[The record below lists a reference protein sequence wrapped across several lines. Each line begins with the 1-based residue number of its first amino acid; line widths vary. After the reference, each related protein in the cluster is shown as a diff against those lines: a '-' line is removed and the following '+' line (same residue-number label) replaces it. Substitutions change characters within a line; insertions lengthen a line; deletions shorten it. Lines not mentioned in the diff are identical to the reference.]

1 MNFLFD
7 IPNLLVCIIA
17 IIIAC
22 RIQIIPNW
30 IGFIFIGYSFVPF
43 ILNDFLFPARYMKD
57 QFFYLYAMQEV
68 RSFNIIP
75 DIDYSQY
82 LKAFSTS
89 WLLSFLPLPYVETI
103 KSLGFF
109 NRFLFFVTFCWLY
122 NKKFLTGMPLLFVL
136 FYPSLLL
143 YTSLSLRD
151 PLILCL
157 MIIGVIFV
165 IDKKYLKFFVTT
177 VPLFFLKF
185 QNFYFIIV
193 FFSIYIFFNN
203 KDYFKKNLLIFF
215 GLSIVLIYPFF
226 DQILSSIDM
235 YRGAMYRVDGGD
247 MSYYQPI
254 NNLFSLIKHSII
266 SFPYFM
272 IKPFPW
278 EAENI
283 FQLIQSIE
291 NFLILIFLFFFSKT
305 SYEQSRFITIK
316 WILYS
321 VFVMTTYSLV
331 VYNYGTSARYRFIFI
346 VLYVIGLSYELYKI
360 KGYKF
365 NFQKKNFIKLTK

>member
-1 MNFLFD
+1 
-7 IPNLLVCIIA
+7 
-17 IIIAC
+17 
-22 RIQIIPNW
+22 
-30 IGFIFIGYSFVPF
+30 
-43 ILNDFLFPARYMKD
+43 
-57 QFFYLYAMQEV
+57 
-68 RSFNIIP
+68 
-75 DIDYSQY
+75 
-82 LKAFSTS
+82 
-89 WLLSFLPLPYVETI
+89 
-103 KSLGFF
+103 
-109 NRFLFFVTFCWLY
+109 
-122 NKKFLTGMPLLFVL
+122 
-136 FYPSLLL
+136 
-143 YTSLSLRD
+143 
-151 PLILCL
+151 
-157 MIIGVIFV
+157 
-165 IDKKYLKFFVTT
+165 
-177 VPLFFLKF
+177 
-185 QNFYFIIV
+185 
-193 FFSIYIFFNN
+193 
-203 KDYFKKNLLIFF
+203 
-215 GLSIVLIYPFF
+215 
-226 DQILSSIDM
+226 M

-321 VFVMTTYSLV
+321 VFVMTTYGLV

>member
-75 DIDYSQY
+75 DIDYSRY

-136 FYPSLLL
+136 FYPSLL
-143 YTSLSLRD
+143 
-151 PLILCL
+151 
-157 MIIGVIFV
+157 
-165 IDKKYLKFFVTT
+165 
-177 VPLFFLKF
+177 
-185 QNFYFIIV
+185 FY
-193 FFSIYIFFNN
+193 
-203 KDYFKKNLLIFF
+203 
-215 GLSIVLIYPFF
+215 
-226 DQILSSIDM
+226 ILSELDIIPYQFEFYNSIKERND
-235 YRGAMYRVDGGD
+235 YNNRGKKPD
-247 MSYYQPI
+247 
-254 NNLFSLIKHSII
+254 K
-266 SFPYFM
+266 M
-272 IKPFPW
+272 IK
-278 EAENI
+278 
-283 FQLIQSIE
+283 
-291 NFLILIFLFFFSKT
+291 
-305 SYEQSRFITIK
+305 
-316 WILYS
+316 
-321 VFVMTTYSLV
+321 
-331 VYNYGTSARYRFIFI
+331 
-346 VLYVIGLSYELYKI
+346 KI
-360 KGYKF
+360 NK
-365 NFQKKNFIKLTK
+365 FIKNITKNVI

>member
-1 MNFLFD
+1 
-7 IPNLLVCIIA
+7 
-17 IIIAC
+17 
-22 RIQIIPNW
+22 
-30 IGFIFIGYSFVPF
+30 
-43 ILNDFLFPARYMKD
+43 
-57 QFFYLYAMQEV
+57 
-68 RSFNIIP
+68 
-75 DIDYSQY
+75 
-82 LKAFSTS
+82 
-89 WLLSFLPLPYVETI
+89 
-103 KSLGFF
+103 
-109 NRFLFFVTFCWLY
+109 
-122 NKKFLTGMPLLFVL
+122 
-136 FYPSLLL
+136 
-143 YTSLSLRD
+143 
-151 PLILCL
+151 
-157 MIIGVIFV
+157 
-165 IDKKYLKFFVTT
+165 
-177 VPLFFLKF
+177 
-185 QNFYFIIV
+185 
-193 FFSIYIFFNN
+193 
-203 KDYFKKNLLIFF
+203 
-215 GLSIVLIYPFF
+215 
-226 DQILSSIDM
+226 
-235 YRGAMYRVDGGD
+235 MYRVDGGD

-365 NFQKKNFIKLTK
+365 NFQKKKFIKLTK

>member
-1 MNFLFD
+1 
-7 IPNLLVCIIA
+7 
-17 IIIAC
+17 
-22 RIQIIPNW
+22 
-30 IGFIFIGYSFVPF
+30 
-43 ILNDFLFPARYMKD
+43 
-57 QFFYLYAMQEV
+57 
-68 RSFNIIP
+68 
-75 DIDYSQY
+75 
-82 LKAFSTS
+82 
-89 WLLSFLPLPYVETI
+89 
-103 KSLGFF
+103 
-109 NRFLFFVTFCWLY
+109 
-122 NKKFLTGMPLLFVL
+122 
-136 FYPSLLL
+136 
-143 YTSLSLRD
+143 
-151 PLILCL
+151 
-157 MIIGVIFV
+157 
-165 IDKKYLKFFVTT
+165 
-177 VPLFFLKF
+177 
-185 QNFYFIIV
+185 
-193 FFSIYIFFNN
+193 
-203 KDYFKKNLLIFF
+203 
-215 GLSIVLIYPFF
+215 
-226 DQILSSIDM
+226 M

>member
-1 MNFLFD
+1 
-7 IPNLLVCIIA
+7 
-17 IIIAC
+17 
-22 RIQIIPNW
+22 
-30 IGFIFIGYSFVPF
+30 
-43 ILNDFLFPARYMKD
+43 
-57 QFFYLYAMQEV
+57 
-68 RSFNIIP
+68 
-75 DIDYSQY
+75 
-82 LKAFSTS
+82 
-89 WLLSFLPLPYVETI
+89 
-103 KSLGFF
+103 
-109 NRFLFFVTFCWLY
+109 
-122 NKKFLTGMPLLFVL
+122 
-136 FYPSLLL
+136 
-143 YTSLSLRD
+143 
-151 PLILCL
+151 
-157 MIIGVIFV
+157 
-165 IDKKYLKFFVTT
+165 
-177 VPLFFLKF
+177 
-185 QNFYFIIV
+185 
-193 FFSIYIFFNN
+193 
-203 KDYFKKNLLIFF
+203 
-215 GLSIVLIYPFF
+215 
-226 DQILSSIDM
+226 M

-346 VLYVIGLSYELYKI
+346 SARASNIVFFILKNLIRFIFIVLYVIGLSYELYKI